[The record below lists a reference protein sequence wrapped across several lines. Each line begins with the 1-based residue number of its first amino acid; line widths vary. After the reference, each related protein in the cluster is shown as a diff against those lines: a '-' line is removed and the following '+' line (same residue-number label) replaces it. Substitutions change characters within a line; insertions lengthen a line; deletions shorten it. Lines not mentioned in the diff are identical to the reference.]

1 MWLSTVVVLG
11 KSAGIVFVAAFH
23 CSQDE
28 GRIRKVVVLSEPC
41 SFLHPVRQGPE
52 RIQESEVMRDAV
64 KDACIQRRQMKISQA
79 GIILILPTSHLV
91 LPVIFL
97 LNVVILVY
105 LICGYACVNRI
116 F

>member
-1 MWLSTVVVLG
+1 MWLSTVAVLG
-11 KSAGIVFVAAFH
+11 RSEGIVFVAAFH

-28 GRIRKVVVLSEPC
+28 GRIRKVVVLNEPC
-41 SFLHPVRQGPE
+41 SFLHPLRQGPE
-52 RIQESEVMRDAV
+52 RIQECGVTRDAV
-64 KDACIQRRQMKISQA
+64 KDACIQWRQMKISQA
-79 GIILILPTSHLV
+79 DIILIVPPSHMM

-105 LICGYACVNRI
+105 PVCVYACVNRI